1 MCTSIRI
8 HVTSQKNVNFYQN
21 TRRHITENCTL
32 LLGYTLH
39 PRRRKASTRIH
50 EITSQNN
57 LLFTVP
63 IVWILNETF
72 FFFAFLF
79 STVVYFLLWEWMK
92 NTDPFVRHI
101 QHLQRRRN
109 IVNVDF
115 INVNIQHPLHFLPS
129 SILRF
134 IYLHSK
140 VHYSVPLLHIHFP
153 LLIPSFWLRSQ
164 NSKAVFFFTFSFF
177 LSSSLAFSLPFY
189 IFLFWWKW

>member
-1 MCTSIRI
+1 
-8 HVTSQKNVNFYQN
+8 
-21 TRRHITENCTL
+21 
-32 LLGYTLH
+32 
-39 PRRRKASTRIH
+39 
-50 EITSQNN
+50 
-57 LLFTVP
+57 
-63 IVWILNETF
+63 
-72 FFFAFLF
+72 
-79 STVVYFLLWEWMK
+79 MK

-164 NSKAVFFFTFSFF
+164 NSKAVFFLLSLSFCHLLLPSLCHFIFSFSGGNGKKKVAAVRYRIYTENLGWISRF
-177 LSSSLAFSLPFY
+177 CVNLQRSL
-189 IFLFWWKW
+189 